1 MRIAFIATAVAAL
14 LIAGTPARAD
24 TDGGDADLMLASVPE
39 VPDASTVF
47 AWAVQDGVTA
57 AFDPSLFVDPNEGE
71 TEMLIAQD
79 LASLRVETT
88 GSLAA
93 ATESHVAEETGLS
106 DGTDMLP

>member
-1 MRIAFIATAVAAL
+1 MFAFAVHDGVIAAL
-14 LIAGTPARAD
+14 
-24 TDGGDADLMLASVPE
+24 
-39 VPDASTVF
+39 
-47 AWAVQDGVTA
+47 
-57 AFDPSLFVDPNEGE
+57 DPSLFVDPNEGE

-93 ATESHVAEETGLS
+93 TPETAVAEEVGMS

>member
-24 TDGGDADLMLASVPE
+24 TDGGDADLVLASVPE
-39 VPDASTVF
+39 VPHASTVF
-47 AWAVQDGVTA
+47 ASAVQDAVTVA
-57 AFDPSLFVDPNEGE
+57 LNPSLFLDPNEGE

-93 ATESHVAEETGLS
+93 TPETTVAEEVGMS

>member
-39 VPDASTVF
+39 VPDASTVI
-47 AWAVQDGVTA
+47 ACAVQDGVTA
-57 AFDPSLFVDPNEGE
+57 AFDSNLFFDPNEGE
-71 TEMLIAQD
+71 TEMLIAHD
-79 LASLRVETT
+79 LASLWVETT

-93 ATESHVAEETGLS
+93 APETTVAEEVGMN